1 MIIIALNLY
10 KQILFNAVQPTSTAN
25 LPTTMSSPTAP
36 IALTMA
42 YTLSQES
49 AYTSSLHVLTV
60 QPTPTIT
67 PKPNASFKTLSGSYD
82 SEMLLSVSKLYIK
95 LSIIN
100 FFYLL
105 LTETQKVII
114 ITTGLTVMALLL
126 ITAFVAVMLRRYDC
140 INKCF
145 KHTM

>member
-42 YTLSQES
+42 YTLGQES

-95 LSIIN
+95 LSIII
-100 FFYLL
+100 FFKPTTNRN
-105 LTETQKVII
+105 TESHNNHDRFDGYGVAINNSICCSNAKKV
-114 ITTGLTVMALLL
+114 
-126 ITAFVAVMLRRYDC
+126 
-140 INKCF
+140 
-145 KHTM
+145 